1 MDKEEWFKLITTAR
15 KIVDGSQEAL
25 ARIFDV
31 SQQTISNWENGT
43 IPRPNNIRAV
53 VEFVDTYDPLRKAAQ
68 NIEGTLADLPL
79 AETESDYSQYSS
91 LQQKPYE
98 EYTAVPKYKAKLSG
112 GPWSLVTSDLS
123 HQIRKKLTLYQ
134 EGTVRFSASNPAP
147 PKPTPVHAYLHIPIF
162 YMFLPEFSGLSPFL
176 VELTLDRPLFV
187 LVFLLSWLCCG
198 IRFIA

>member
-68 NIEGTLADLPL
+68 NIEGTLADLPM
-79 AETESDYSQYSS
+79 T
-91 LQQKPYE
+91 
-98 EYTAVPKYKAKLSG
+98 
-112 GPWSLVTSDLS
+112 
-123 HQIRKKLTLYQ
+123 
-134 EGTVRFSASNPAP
+134 
-147 PKPTPVHAYLHIPIF
+147 
-162 YMFLPEFSGLSPFL
+162 
-176 VELTLDRPLFV
+176 
-187 LVFLLSWLCCG
+187 
-198 IRFIA
+198 